1 MCNFVTKLIINET
14 LLLIINSKTM
24 MNLLEA
30 TPVDSAAVEKTV
42 EVTKEAVSGL
52 ARGDVSYLTQF
63 LQQAVNF
70 CIDAGKTIL
79 VAVIIY
85 IVGRFIVSIINKV
98 LANALD
104 RRNLDPSIK
113 TFLKSFVNILLTVLL
128 IIAVVSALGVNTT
141 SFAALLASFGVA
153 AGMAL
158 SGNLSNFAGG
168 LIILLLKPF
177 RVGDFIEAQGFS
189 GTVSEILIFNTVL
202 KTPDNKVIYLPNGA
216 LSSGSITNYSREPQR
231 RVDFTISVEYGQDVE
246 EAKKALYEI
255 FAKDSRILTDPAPFV
270 ALSTMAAS
278 SIDLTARVW
287 VNAADYW
294 AVFFEI
300 QETIYAEFNKRG
312 IGFPFPQLT
321 IHNA

>member
-1 MCNFVTKLIINET
+1 MI
-14 LLLIINSKTM
+14 
-24 MNLLEA
+24 NLLQA
-30 TPVDSAAVEKTV
+30 NAVPGDSAVVEKAV
-42 EVTKEAVSGL
+42 DVTKEAVTGL
-52 ARGDVSYLTQF
+52 AHGDVSYLTQF
-63 LQQAVNF
+63 LQQALSF
-70 CIDAGKTIL
+70 CVEAGKTIL

-85 IVGRFIVSIINKV
+85 IVGRFLVSLINRLVK
-98 LANALD
+98 NTME

-113 TFLKSFVNILLTVLL
+113 TFVCSFVNIMLTVLL

-177 RVGDFIEAQGFS
+177 RVGDYIEAQGFA

-202 KTPDNKVIYLPNGA
+202 KTVDNKVIFLPNGA
-216 LSSGSITNYSREPQR
+216 LSSGSIINYSREEKR
-231 RVDFTISVEYGQDVE
+231 RVDFTVSVEYGQDVD
-246 EAKKALYEI
+246 EAKKVLQEI
-255 FAKDSRILTDPAPFV
+255 FAKDSRILKEPAPFV
-270 ALSTMAAS
+270 ALASMAAS
-278 SIDLTARVW
+278 SVDLTARVW
-287 VNAADYW
+287 VSAADYW
-294 AVFFEI
+294 AVFFET

-312 IGFPFPQLT
+312 IAFPFPQLT

>member
-1 MCNFVTKLIINET
+1 MINFLQAAPI
-14 LLLIINSKTM
+14 
-24 MNLLEA
+24 
-30 TPVDSAAVEKTV
+30 DSAAVEKVVDT
-42 EVTKEAVSGL
+42 TKEAVTGL
-52 ARGDVSYLTQF
+52 AHGDVSYLTQF
-63 LQQAVNF
+63 MQQALTF
-70 CIDAGKTIL
+70 CVDAGKTIL

-85 IVGRFIVSIINKV
+85 VVGRFIVSILNKLV
-98 LANALD
+98 SNALD

-113 TFLKSFVNILLTVLL
+113 TFVKSFVNILLTVLL

-177 RVGDFIEAQGFS
+177 RVGDYIEAQGFA

-202 KTPDNKVIYLPNGA
+202 KTVDNKVIYLPNGA
-216 LSSGSITNYSREPQR
+216 LSSGSITNYSREAQR

-246 EAKKALYEI
+246 VAKKALQEI

-270 ALSTMAAS
+270 ALSSLSDS
-278 SIDLTARVW
+278 SVDLTARVW

-294 AVFFEI
+294 AVFFET
-300 QETIYAEFNKRG
+300 QETIYAEFNKCV

>member
-1 MCNFVTKLIINET
+1 
-14 LLLIINSKTM
+14 
-24 MNLLEA
+24 MNLLQA
-30 TPVDSAAVEKTV
+30 APVDSAVVEKTV

-63 LQQAVNF
+63 LQQALTF

-79 VAVIIY
+79 VALIIY
-85 IVGRFIVSIINKV
+85 IVGRFIVSILNKV
-98 LANALD
+98 LSNALD

-202 KTPDNKVIYLPNGA
+202 KTPDNKVIFLPNGA
-216 LSSGSITNYSREPQR
+216 LSSGSITNYSREGQR
-231 RVDFTISVEYGQDVE
+231 RVDFTVSVEYGQDVD
-246 EAKKALYEI
+246 EAKKALLEI

-270 ALSTMAAS
+270 ALSSMAAS
-278 SIDLTARVW
+278 SVDLTARVW
-287 VNAADYW
+287 VEAANYW
-294 AVFFEI
+294 PVFFET

>member
-1 MCNFVTKLIINET
+1 
-14 LLLIINSKTM
+14 M
-24 MNLLEA
+24 MNFLQA
-30 TPVDSAAVEKTV
+30 TPADTATVEKTV
-42 EVTKEAVSGL
+42 EVTKEAVESL

-63 LQQAVNF
+63 LQQALTF

-85 IVGRFIVSIINKV
+85 VVGRFLVSIINKI
-98 LANALD
+98 LSNALD

-177 RVGDFIEAQGFS
+177 KVGDYIEAQGFA
-189 GTVSEILIFNTVL
+189 GTVDAILIFNTVL
-202 KTPDNKVIYLPNGA
+202 RTVDNKVIYLPNGA
-216 LSSGSITNYSREPQR
+216 LSSGSITNYSQQTQR
-231 RVDFTISVEYGQDVE
+231 RVDLVVSVEYGQDVD
-246 EAKKALYEI
+246 KVKQLLQSM
-255 FAKDSRILTDPAPFV
+255 FSQDSRILKDPAPFV
-270 ALSTMAAS
+270 ALSKLGDS
-278 SIDLTARVW
+278 SVDLTVRLW

-294 AVFFEI
+294 DVFFQT
-300 QETIYAEFNKRG
+300 QERIYAEFNKQG
-312 IGFPFPQLT
+312 ISFPFPQIT
-321 IHNA
+321 VHQA

>member
-1 MCNFVTKLIINET
+1 MINFLQADAV
-14 LLLIINSKTM
+14 
-24 MNLLEA
+24 
-30 TPVDSAAVEKTV
+30 PVDSAVVEKAV
-42 EVTKEAVSGL
+42 DVTKEAVTGL
-52 ARGDVSYLTQF
+52 AHGDVSYLTQF
-63 LQQAVNF
+63 LQQALSF
-70 CIDAGKTIL
+70 CVEAGKTIL

-85 IVGRFIVSIINKV
+85 IVGRFLVSLINRLVK
-98 LANALD
+98 NTME

-113 TFLKSFVNILLTVLL
+113 TFVCSFVNIMLTVLL

-177 RVGDFIEAQGFS
+177 RVGDYIEAQGFA

-202 KTPDNKVIYLPNGA
+202 KTVDNKVIFLPNGA
-216 LSSGSITNYSREPQR
+216 LSSGSIINYSREEKR
-231 RVDFTISVEYGQDVE
+231 RVDFTVSVEYGQDVD
-246 EAKKALYEI
+246 EAKKVLQEI
-255 FAKDSRILTDPAPFV
+255 FAKDSRILKEPAPFV
-270 ALSTMAAS
+270 ALASMAS
-278 SIDLTARVW
+278 SSVDLTARVW
-287 VNAADYW
+287 VSAADYW
-294 AVFFEI
+294 AVFFET

-312 IGFPFPQLT
+312 IAFPFPQLT

>member
-1 MCNFVTKLIINET
+1 MINFLQADAV
-14 LLLIINSKTM
+14 
-24 MNLLEA
+24 
-30 TPVDSAAVEKTV
+30 PVDSAVVEKAV
-42 EVTKEAVSGL
+42 DVTKEAVTGL
-52 ARGDVSYLTQF
+52 AHGDVSYLTQF
-63 LQQAVNF
+63 LQQALSF
-70 CIDAGKTIL
+70 CVEAGKTIL

-85 IVGRFIVSIINKV
+85 IVGRFLVSLINRLVK
-98 LANALD
+98 NTME

-113 TFLKSFVNILLTVLL
+113 TFVCSFVNIMLTVLL

-177 RVGDFIEAQGFS
+177 RVGDYIEAQGFA

-202 KTPDNKVIYLPNGA
+202 KTVDNKVIFLPNGA
-216 LSSGSITNYSREPQR
+216 LSSGSIINYSREEKR
-231 RVDFTISVEYGQDVE
+231 RVDFTVSVEYGQDVD
-246 EAKKALYEI
+246 EAKKVLQEI
-255 FAKDSRILTDPAPFV
+255 FAKDSRILKEPAPFV
-270 ALSTMAAS
+270 ALASMAAS
-278 SIDLTARVW
+278 SVDLTARVW
-287 VNAADYW
+287 VSAADYW
-294 AVFFEI
+294 AVFFET

-312 IGFPFPQLT
+312 IAFPFPQLT

>member
-1 MCNFVTKLIINET
+1 MI
-14 LLLIINSKTM
+14 
-24 MNLLEA
+24 NLLQA
-30 TPVDSAAVEKTV
+30 DAVPVDSAVVEKAV
-42 EVTKEAVSGL
+42 DVTKEAVTGL
-52 ARGDVSYLTQF
+52 AHGDVSYLTQF
-63 LQQAVNF
+63 LQQALSF
-70 CIDAGKTIL
+70 CVEAGKTIL

-85 IVGRFIVSIINKV
+85 IVGRFLVSLINRLVK
-98 LANALD
+98 NAME

-113 TFLKSFVNILLTVLL
+113 TFVCSFVNIMLTVLL

-177 RVGDFIEAQGFS
+177 RVGDYIEAQGYA

-202 KTPDNKVIYLPNGA
+202 KTVDNKVIFLPNGA
-216 LSSGSITNYSREPQR
+216 LSSGSIINYSREEKR
-231 RVDFTISVEYGQDVE
+231 RVDFTVSVEYGQDVD
-246 EAKKALYEI
+246 EAKKVLQEI
-255 FAKDSRILTDPAPFV
+255 FAKDSRILREPAPFV
-270 ALSTMAAS
+270 ALASMAAS
-278 SIDLTARVW
+278 SVDLTARVW
-287 VNAADYW
+287 VGAVDYW
-294 AVFFEI
+294 AVFFET

-312 IGFPFPQLT
+312 IAFPFPQLT

>member
-1 MCNFVTKLIINET
+1 MINFLQAAPI
-14 LLLIINSKTM
+14 
-24 MNLLEA
+24 
-30 TPVDSAAVEKTV
+30 DSAAVEKVVDT
-42 EVTKEAVSGL
+42 TKEAVTGL
-52 ARGDVSYLTQF
+52 AHGDVSYLTQF
-63 LQQAVNF
+63 MQQALTF
-70 CIDAGKTIL
+70 CVDAGKTIL

-85 IVGRFIVSIINKV
+85 VVGRFIVSILNKLV
-98 LANALD
+98 SNALD

-113 TFLKSFVNILLTVLL
+113 TFVKSFVNILLTVLL

-177 RVGDFIEAQGFS
+177 RVGDYIEAQGFA

-202 KTPDNKVIYLPNGA
+202 KTVDNKVIYLPNGA
-216 LSSGSITNYSREPQR
+216 LSSGSITNYSREAQR

-246 EAKKALYEI
+246 VAKKALQEI

-270 ALSTMAAS
+270 ALSSLSDS
-278 SIDLTARVW
+278 SVDLTARVW

-294 AVFFEI
+294 AVFFET
-300 QETIYAEFNKRG
+300 QEAIYAEFNKRG

>member
-1 MCNFVTKLIINET
+1 MI
-14 LLLIINSKTM
+14 
-24 MNLLEA
+24 NLLQA
-30 TPVDSAAVEKTV
+30 DAVPDSAVVEKAV
-42 EVTKEAVSGL
+42 DVTKEAVTGL

-63 LQQAVNF
+63 LQQALSF
-70 CIDAGKTIL
+70 CVEAGKTIL

-85 IVGRFIVSIINKV
+85 IVGRFLVSLINRLVK
-98 LANALD
+98 NAME

-113 TFLKSFVNILLTVLL
+113 TFVCSFVNIMLTVLL

-177 RVGDFIEAQGFS
+177 RVGDYIEAQGYA

-202 KTPDNKVIYLPNGA
+202 KTVDNKVIFLPNGA
-216 LSSGSITNYSREPQR
+216 LSSGSIINYSREEKR
-231 RVDFTISVEYGQDVE
+231 RVDFTVSVEYGQDVD
-246 EAKKALYEI
+246 EAKKVLQEI
-255 FAKDSRILTDPAPFV
+255 FAKDSRILKEPAPFV
-270 ALSTMAAS
+270 ALASMAAS
-278 SIDLTARVW
+278 SVDLTARVW
-287 VNAADYW
+287 VSAADYW
-294 AVFFEI
+294 AVFFET

-312 IGFPFPQLT
+312 IAFPFPQLT